1 MTDDSI
7 IQLDVGYKRVKQ
19 EGIDPFVRFI
29 ETGEREFFKAKE
41 FVTLYDLIF
50 KMSAHHT
57 AVLTPCPQPLLL
69 VSVVVL
75 HGFAAS
81 GLVRLPALPA
91 VKLSVVTDW

>member
-7 IQLDVGYKRVKQ
+7 IQLDVGYRRVKQ

-50 KMSAHHT
+50 KMSASPSQHAPIT
-57 AVLTPCPQPLLL
+57 
-69 VSVVVL
+69 
-75 HGFAAS
+75 
-81 GLVRLPALPA
+81 
-91 VKLSVVTDW
+91 